1 MKPKRIVKKRTSR
14 KSASIKRAQET
25 VTSREE
31 SIRRAKETVT
41 SRIESGKHDQE
52 TDTKRSVALTKG
64 VRIWFAPTD

>member
-14 KSASIKRAQET
+14 KSASIKRAQ
-25 VTSREE
+25 
-31 SIRRAKETVT
+31 ETVT